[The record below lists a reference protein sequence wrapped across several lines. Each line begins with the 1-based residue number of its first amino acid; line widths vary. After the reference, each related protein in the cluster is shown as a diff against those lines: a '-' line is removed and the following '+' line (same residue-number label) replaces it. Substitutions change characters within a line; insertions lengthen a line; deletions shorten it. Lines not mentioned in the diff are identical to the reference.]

1 MPPTNMSPSPQKPG
15 SRMDGPVRII
25 PPPGNVFVRTFF
37 LLIDPAAWPRA
48 AMYGFRIT
56 LAPLVLVSLV
66 MASII
71 AINGCHI
78 MYGDILAFA
87 RSYDSHYDPMIL
99 SGGKLKPIPT
109 PGKKPLHYVTPIFSL
124 TYSTKVHPPQLTHH
138 QLLAVRLTP
147 AGYYIAGNA
156 LFSRTHIQPY
166 KNWQQ
171 IFARSLGLPL
181 KGGKLAPVTINSQ
194 SLLVI
199 THRLFFY
206 FVILAGMIL
215 SLLGAVGMLLWA
227 VVAMVFAAPL
237 VALVNVQLRMP
248 LRVAYRI
255 ACAVMVPMTVVRAV
269 LLIYNVLPSA
279 PRTFTEEMLPFL
291 VPVGISIWAGV
302 MARKMYG
309 RPKPPAGTRQ

>member
-1 MPPTNMSPSPQKPG
+1 MPPTNIPPSPQKPG
-15 SRMDGPVRII
+15 SRMNGPVRVI
-25 PPPGNVFVRTFF
+25 PPPGNIFVRTFF

-56 LAPLVLVSLV
+56 LGPLVLVSLV

-78 MYGDILAFA
+78 MYGNILNFA
-87 RSYDSHYDPMIL
+87 RSYDAHYDPMIL
-99 SGGKLKPIPT
+99 SDGKLKIIPT
-109 PGKKPLHYVTPIFSL
+109 PGKKPLRYVTSIFAL
-124 TYSTKVHPPQLTHH
+124 TYSTKTHPPKLAHH

-147 AGYYIAGNA
+147 AGYYIAGNG
-156 LFSRTHIQPY
+156 LFSRTTIQPY

-171 IFARSLGLPL
+171 IFARSLALPL
-181 KGGKLAPVTINSQ
+181 KGGKLAAVPINSQ
-194 SLLVI
+194 SLVVI

-206 FVILAGMIL
+206 FVIFAGMIL
-215 SLLGAVGMLLWA
+215 SLLGTIGMLLWA

-237 VALVNVQLRMP
+237 VALVNVHLRMP